1 MACAGATAARAASV
15 TLHPGG
21 NLVVL
26 EGRIEVGDFD
36 KVLKLSREATPT
48 GIYLASPGGNLA
60 EAIRIGALV
69 RRLAWE
75 TRSAEGPDVPAE
87 FRAGVAASYGV
98 RDPARHNMCASAC
111 FFIFVG
117 GIYRDGHRLAIHQP
131 FMAPAELERIP
142 ADEAARRANNVR
154 AVVEVYLHRMG
165 VPLRYVQE
173 MYDVPKERLRW
184 LTDDEIAADFHG
196 FIAEVRPWVET
207 QCPADEI
214 KTQRCR
220 ESVMTGIR
228 IRALQEANR

>member
-1 MACAGATAARAASV
+1 MLAGAIASAGAATVS
-15 TLHPGG
+15 LHPGG

-26 EGRIEVGDFD
+26 EGRIDPGDFD

-75 TRSAEGPDVPAE
+75 TRSAEGPSVPAE

-98 RDPARHNMCASAC
+98 RDPARNNLCASAC

-117 GIYRDGHRLAIHQP
+117 GIYREGHLLAIHQP
-131 FMAPAELERIP
+131 FISAAELERISP
-142 ADEAARRANNVR
+142 DEAVRRTSNVR
-154 AVVEVYLHRMG
+154 TVVELYLRRMG

-184 LTDDEIAADFHG
+184 LTEEEIATDFSG

-207 QCPADEI
+207 QCSPGEVQ
-214 KTQRCR
+214 TQRCR
-220 ESVMTGIR
+220 ENVMTGIR
-228 IRALQEANR
+228 IRALEEANR